1 MHDQTL
7 ATLIDTRRDEAVC
20 GLPVIVYV
28 ITMKNEIIQN
38 KEYSSKSIMEEVR
51 QCINYDCQCFISD

>member
-7 ATLIDTRRDEAVC
+7 ATLVDTRRDEAVC

-28 ITMKNEIIQN
+28 ITI
-38 KEYSSKSIMEEVR
+38 
-51 QCINYDCQCFISD
+51 

>member
-1 MHDQTL
+1 MHESL

-28 ITMKNEIIQN
+28 ITI
-38 KEYSSKSIMEEVR
+38 
-51 QCINYDCQCFISD
+51 